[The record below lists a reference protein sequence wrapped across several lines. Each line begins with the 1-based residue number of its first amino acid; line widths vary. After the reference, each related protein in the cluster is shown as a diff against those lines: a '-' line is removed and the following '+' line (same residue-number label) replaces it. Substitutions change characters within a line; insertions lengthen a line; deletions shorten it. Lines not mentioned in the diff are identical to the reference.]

1 MSILVNTCR
10 KRKIVFGILF
20 SFFSLVSAGD
30 VKRADFF
37 DASDNHLMF
46 ITFAEDGN
54 SYEVFMSDTT
64 YVRTVFLSK
73 KDGKAEKTVS
83 LNFNQDTSYITT
95 FSYDGGNSSIQVR
108 DRYCKKPK
116 EAIDELGG
124 KVDFKE
130 SGDSYEVSQN
140 GNVFNKIN
148 YEKNGSGDYNR
159 INVTDNSGKLQYYVR
174 LGTTG
179 VARLKPVLKNDNP
192 AVVHSRGNNCF
203 ELKLRLQ
210 ESAHI
215 SCDIYSLS
223 GRNVARLFSKDVA
236 AGSSREMVRVANGDV
251 ANGVYLLSLAING
264 KKVVNEKVLIQGVK
278 GGF

>member
-20 SFFSLVSAGD
+20 SFFSLVSAGE

-46 ITFAEDGN
+46 ITFAADGN
-54 SYEVFMSDTT
+54 SYEVFMSDST

-73 KDGKAEKTVS
+73 KDGKTDKTVS

-95 FSYDGGNSSIQVR
+95 FSYDGGNSSMQVK
-108 DRYCKKPK
+108 DRYCKKPQ

-210 ESAHI
+210 I
-215 SCDIYSLS
+215 CTYQL
-223 GRNVARLFSKDVA
+223 
-236 AGSSREMVRVANGDV
+236 
-251 ANGVYLLSLAING
+251 
-264 KKVVNEKVLIQGVK
+264 
-278 GGF
+278 